1 MQYEPGTVVTP
12 APDLDA
18 QIGRRVHGILW
29 DLGLRQIDFATRVG
43 MTQSAVA
50 KRLRGELAWRSGHLV
65 QAAAVLGTSV
75 AYLIGETGDLSPVAN
90 AGAVVVEPLGP
101 GGEDATA

>member
-1 MQYEPGTVVTP
+1 MEYEPGTVVSP
-12 APDLDA
+12 AADLDS
-18 QIGRRVHGILW
+18 QIGRRVHSILW
-29 DLGLRQIDFATRVG
+29 DSGLRQIDFAARIG

-75 AYLIGETGDLSPVAN
+75 AYLIGETTDDSCVPN
-90 AGAVVVEPLGP
+90 TDAVVVEPIVP
-101 GGEDATA
+101 TA